1 MEKPASYRCGYRLP
15 IKAAEHRL
23 GVQASRCCSHK
34 DYRTWAGSAL
44 ALAYLREAG
53 WDEGQAGRRVVSAL
67 RRVSSRLGNT
77 LAVCQRC
84 YVHPRVVEAYR
95 RGELHERVRARTPRG
110 LREEEAALL
119 RVLRQGT

>member
-1 MEKPASYRCGYRLP
+1 M
-15 IKAAEHRL
+15 
-23 GVQASRCCSHK
+23 
-34 DYRTWAGSAL
+34 
-44 ALAYLREAG
+44 REAG

-77 LAVCQRC
+77 LAVCRRC

-119 RVLRQGT
+119 RVLRQGS